1 MTRLFNRRQ
10 LDEAMDIVRAQMPAT
25 PQYAWPLLEQ
35 RAGCRIWVKHENHT
49 PTGAFKLRGGLVYLD
64 DLGRRGHCPGIVT
77 ATRGNHGQSIPF
89 AARLHGIPVRVYVP
103 KGNSEEKNRAM
114 AAWGAELR
122 VFGDDFEE
130 ARLEAVRVARDEG
143 LHAIG
148 PFHELLVRGVAT
160 YALELFSACGELD
173 RVYVP
178 IGMGSGIA
186 ATITVRDLL
195 GLKTEIVG
203 VVSEAADSYA
213 LSFERGAVTPTDSAN
228 TFADGLACRVPW
240 QQPLDIIRKG
250 AADVVRVS
258 EDQIA
263 RAMRI
268 YYTDTHNIA
277 EGAGAAALAAALND
291 APSLA
296 GRQVAVILSGG
307 NVDRAWFA
315 EVLAGQTPSVQ
326 PPA

>member
-1 MTRLFNRRQ
+1 MTPLFDRRQ
-10 LDEAMDIVRAQMPAT
+10 LDEAMDVVHARMPAT
-25 PQYAWPLLEQ
+25 PQYAWPLLER

-64 DLGRRGHCPGIVT
+64 DLARRGPCRGIVT

-103 KGNSEEKNRAM
+103 RGNSAEKNRAM
-114 AAWGAELR
+114 AAWGADLR
-122 VFGDDFEE
+122 VFGADFEE
-130 ARLEAVRVARDEG
+130 ARLEAVRVARLEG

-160 YALELFSACGELD
+160 YALELFSACADLD

-178 IGMGSGIA
+178 IGMGSGIV

-203 VVSEAADSYA
+203 VVAQSADSYA
-213 LSFERGAVTPTDSAN
+213 RSFENGAVTPTDSAD

-240 QQPLDIIRKG
+240 QQPLDIIRAG

-258 EDQIA
+258 DDQIA
-263 RAMRI
+263 EAMRI
-268 YYTDTHNIA
+268 YHADTHNIA

-291 APSLA
+291 APALA
-296 GRQVAVILSGG
+296 GRQVAVILTGG

-315 EVLAGQTPSVQ
+315 DVLAGKTPRVHGG
-326 PPA
+326 